1 MNVELFPQLNTA
13 RLGDNRQERRLFLPT
28 LIHEESLQSHLSGS
42 ARDHAY
48 EIICKWAKLE
58 ATGKLQKK
66 KETTL
71 EGEFLT
77 EVFGEA
83 LGYTLFS
90 ENKDHWD
97 IQAKYTVNGGI
108 ADAAIGFFEH
118 DGRSVPGAV
127 IELKG
132 PTANLDRD
140 RFNGRTA
147 VQQCWDYLY
156 ELPDCHWGIVCN
168 YVSFRLYHRN
178 QTKRAFELYTLDRLT
193 ERKVF
198 DEFYCVFQ
206 RGGLLPDDDRR
217 PRADILLIRSG
228 DRQLEVGDNLYSLY
242 SRSRRELIAQL
253 MSKPHGYS
261 LEKAIKAAQKLI
273 DRIIFIA
280 FCEDRGLLDEFTI
293 KRADEQ
299 FAAFDLVTNPRWRNF
314 VNLFGFVDKGSKEK
328 RIPPYNGGLF
338 KRDEDIDDLNL
349 SDTQIGFFGGIG
361 RFDFRDEVNVEVLG
375 HLFEKSVNDI
385 ERLRLGALFEAEYE
399 SGETPRMGKS
409 PERKRSGIY
418 YTPREFTEFITR
430 QTIGQL
436 IEERLAEVAKRNGFD
451 LDERGVV
458 GPSPERARLWSEC
471 LDTLRQLKVVDP
483 ACGSGAFLIAAYDL
497 LEEKYSEVVGHLEY
511 HAGEPPAEAI
521 CDIILRDNIFGVD
534 VTPEAVEI
542 SQLSLWL
549 RTARK
554 DKSLADLS
562 QNIICGN
569 SLVDDLQVHPAAMTW
584 QDKFPQVF
592 GRDEKGF
599 DCVIGN
605 PPWERL
611 KLQEREFFDFTSTE
625 IASAVDAAT
634 RRKLIAELEKA
645 NPDLHQRYTAAK
657 EAADKTLTYV
667 RDTDRFPLTGK
678 GDVNTYTLF
687 AELAHSIVAPL
698 GRVGLLVP
706 SGISTDM
713 TTKEFWG
720 KLVKD
725 KSLVGMY
732 DFENKAPVFADVH
745 RSFKFSILLF
755 GGSKRKTDAADFV
768 FFAHKIEELYDP
780 ARHIRLSA
788 KDIKLVNP
796 NTLTCPIFR
805 SQRDAELT
813 KAIYKRVPVLV
824 DRNREEGG
832 NPWGIKFVRMFDQ
845 TNDAELFKTEP
856 ELKELRC
863 KRHGAHWKKG
873 KQTYLPLYEAKMIQV
888 YDHRAA
894 SVVIKDENWMRQGQT
909 ADTTPVQHQNP
920 EYVVEPRWWVDEQAV
935 YDTLGRTAL
944 THFVGLKDITS
955 PTNQRTMIAAA
966 IPWSAVTNHFPL
978 LLTTCDSKLEMC
990 LLGNLNSLALDY
1002 VTRQKIGG
1010 VTLNFFIVEQL
1021 PTFPP
1026 GFYADRCPW
1035 DQRQSLE
1042 KWVSNRVLKLTCTS
1056 NDMIPLAEAAGL
1068 EPPVHPWKPA
1078 ERADLMAQLDAA
1090 YFILYGIKR
1099 DDVEHILSTF
1109 TGASEAPPDMFG
1121 TVSVA
1126 DKILKHYDHLR
1137 SKMGA

>member
-1 MNVELFPQLNTA
+1 
-13 RLGDNRQERRLFLPT
+13 
-28 LIHEESLQSHLSGS
+28 
-42 ARDHAY
+42 
-48 EIICKWAKLE
+48 
-58 ATGKLQKK
+58 
-66 KETTL
+66 
-71 EGEFLT
+71 
-77 EVFGEA
+77 
-83 LGYTLFS
+83 
-90 ENKDHWD
+90 
-97 IQAKYTVNGGI
+97 
-108 ADAAIGFFEH
+108 
-118 DGRSVPGAV
+118 
-127 IELKG
+127 
-132 PTANLDRD
+132 
-140 RFNGRTA
+140 
-147 VQQCWDYLY
+147 
-156 ELPDCHWGIVCN
+156 
-168 YVSFRLYHRN
+168 
-178 QTKRAFELYTLDRLT
+178 
-193 ERKVF
+193 
-198 DEFYCVFQ
+198 
-206 RGGLLPDDDRR
+206 
-217 PRADILLIRSG
+217 
-228 DRQLEVGDNLYSLY
+228 
-242 SRSRRELIAQL
+242 
-253 MSKPHGYS
+253 MSKPHSYS

-314 VNLFGFVDKGSKEK
+314 VNLFGFVDKGNKEK

-436 IEERLAEVAKRNGFD
+436 IEERLAEVAKRKGLD
-451 LDERGVV
+451 LDERGV
-458 GPSPERARLWSEC
+458 GSPSPERARLWSAC

-549 RTARK
+549 RTADK
-554 DKSLADLS
+554 DRSLADLS

-569 SLVDDLQVHPAAMTW
+569 SLVDDLQVHPAAMKW
-584 QDKFPQVF
+584 EDKFPQVF

-611 KLQEREFFDFTSTE
+611 NLKAREFFAFSAPHVLEAMTAEEGRDLISDLEAKNPELHARWVQAKDTAEKT
-625 IASAVDAAT
+625 IA
-634 RRKLIAELEKA
+634 
-645 NPDLHQRYTAAK
+645 
-657 EAADKTLTYV
+657 YV
-667 RDTDRFPLTGK
+667 RACGKFGLTAQ
-678 GDVNTYTLF
+678 GDINTYSAF
-687 AELAHSIVAPL
+687 AELALNIVAPQ

-706 SGISTDM
+706 SAIATDH
-713 TTKEFWG
+713 TTKEFFA
-720 KLVKD
+720 KLVD
-725 KSLVGMY
+725 SHLLIGLY
-732 DFENKAPVFADVH
+732 DFENRKGIFQDVH
-745 RSFKFSILLF
+745 RAFKFAVLLF
-755 GGSKRKTDAADFV
+755 GGSKRKRKTADFV
-768 FFAHKIEELYDP
+768 FFAHDMKDLEDKK
-780 ARHIRLSA
+780 RHMLLT
-788 KDIKLVNP
+788 KDDIKLLNP
-796 NTLTCPIFR
+796 NTRTCPIFR
-805 SQRDAELT
+805 SRRDAELT
-813 KAIYKRVPVLV
+813 MAVYRRVPILI
-824 DRNREEGG
+824 DESRKDGG
-832 NPWGIKFVRMFDQ
+832 NPWEIKYMLMFHQ
-845 TNDAELFKTEP
+845 SFDAKHFAHAKMLTEDGY
-856 ELKELRC
+856 KLR
-863 KRHGAHWKKG
+863 GNLWQKG
-873 KQTYLPLYEAKMIQV
+873 RSKYLPLYEAKMIQA

-894 SVVIKDENWMRQGQT
+894 GVLFDKTNWTRQGQT
-909 ADTTPVQHQNP
+909 VATTAAQHQNS
-920 EYVVEPRWWVDEQAV
+920 EYLVQPRWWIDEPKV
-935 YDTLGRTAL
+935 SAL
-944 THFVGLKDITS
+944 LNQTSATKILAFKNVTS
-955 PTNQRTMIAAA
+955 PTNQRTMIAAFL
-966 IPWSAVTNHFPL
+966 PYGGVVHSAPL
-978 LLTTCDSKLEMC
+978 MLTGENISVRLTCC
-990 LLGNLNSLALDY
+990 LLANLNSFAYDF
-1002 VTRQKIGG
+1002 VCRQKIGG
-1010 VTLNFFIVEQL
+1010 INLSYFIINQI
-1021 PTFPP
+1021 PTVQPHT
-1026 GFYADRCPW
+1026 YADRCPW

-1042 KWVSNRVLKLTCTS
+1042 KWVSDRVLKLTCTS

-1068 EPPVHPWKPA
+1068 EPPVHPWKPT

-1090 YFILYGIKR
+1090 YFILYGIER

-1126 DKILKHYDHLR
+1126 DKILKHYDHLC